1 MWCGRAWTLVLRFL
15 SVAGTPEGRRAK
27 KQQSYGSSLC
37 SCRVPAD
44 SGDLPMAEGTGIQGG
59 IISLYSLIGH
69 SAARITGVVCHNG
82 FMLMIQAVLS
92 CNSGNGQ

>member
-1 MWCGRAWTLVLRFL
+1 
-15 SVAGTPEGRRAK
+15 
-27 KQQSYGSSLC
+27 
-37 SCRVPAD
+37 
-44 SGDLPMAEGTGIQGG
+44 MAEGTGIQGG